1 MRYNAVLHGSPN
13 QWDMQRKHY
22 KGGGSSP
29 STVTQ
34 TTTQQLPDYAKPYA
48 VQLMTRGAELS
59 NKAYTPYGGQR
70 IADLNSN
77 QQTGLSMTKDQALN
91 GFQGQNDVGNTYQQ
105 TVRGDYLDPS
115 MNWGLGAVADQYGNL
130 ANGSGLDMTN
140 NSAVQTAAGLYGDTA
155 SGAGLDMN
163 NNAAINKINSL
174 YGSTANGSYLNPSSN
189 PYLQS
194 TADAIGTNFNKT
206 TGAQNASMQ
215 RTAGAF
221 GNSGLNEKMSMDN
234 SQLAGSLNNLYGANY
249 SAERGNQLA
258 AQGQIGNAYQ
268 SQYSQALQNQLAAQG
283 QINNTVGNQ
292 YSQALQ
298 NQMAAKGAIGNAA
311 TGAYNNARSD
321 QLQAMQL
328 APQMQNMGYTDSKQL
343 LGAGDI
349 QRSYTQDLLNQQYGD
364 WQAQQNQPYANLDTL
379 QKAIS
384 GSIGNAGTTM
394 QTSPNPYQANPYAS
408 MIGGGLSGAAL
419 GSAMFGN
426 SGNAGLIGGAAGGLG
441 SLLF

>member
-1 MRYNAVLHGSPN
+1 MRYNALLHGSPN

-48 VQLMTRGAELS
+48 EQLMTRGAELS

-77 QQTGLSMTKDQALN
+77 QQTGLGMTQDQALN
-91 GFQGQNDVGNTYQQ
+91 GFQGQADVGNTYQQ

-115 MNWGLGAVADQYGNL
+115 MNWGLGAVAD
-130 ANGSGLDMTN
+130 
-140 NSAVQTAAGLYGDTA
+140 
-155 SGAGLDMN
+155 
-163 NNAAINKINSL
+163 L
-174 YGSTANGSYLNPSSN
+174 YGSTANGDYSNPSTN

-221 GNSGLNEKMSMDN
+221 GNSGLNEKMAMDN

-249 SAERGNQLA
+249 SAER
-258 AQGQIGNAYQ
+258 
-268 SQYSQALQNQLAAQG
+268 
-283 QINNTVGNQ
+283 
-292 YSQALQ
+292 Q